1 MKYNRVFLLLF
12 FGITTFN
19 LWSQTPIE
27 AKNLLELASKK
38 MKSYDNIQFEFNY
51 VLNNSIEKI
60 NQESSGKVTVS
71 GEKYK
76 LIFMDAIQLFDGSAL
91 YTIVPE
97 NEEITVT
104 EVNDEEDFGIN
115 PNELLQF
122 YKKGY
127 DYQWDISQKVK
138 GKNIQFVKLVP
149 TKDESGIKSL
159 LVGIDTQLNHIYKLI
174 EVGDN
179 GTLTTLTIEHMEVNG
194 LITEDFFDFNEAD
207 YIDYYINK

>member
-1 MKYNRVFLLLF
+1 MKYNRFFLLF
-12 FGITTFN
+12 VFGITTFN

-27 AKNLLELASKK
+27 AKNLLELASKR

-51 VLNNSIEKI
+51 VLNNRIEKI

-76 LIFMDAIQLFDGSAL
+76 LIFMDAIQLFDGRAL

-127 DYQWDISQKVK
+127 DYQ
-138 GKNIQFVKLVP
+138 L
-149 TKDESGIKSL
+149 SL
-159 LVGIDTQLNHIYKLI
+159 IHI
-174 EVGDN
+174 
-179 GTLTTLTIEHMEVNG
+179 
-194 LITEDFFDFNEAD
+194 
-207 YIDYYINK
+207 